1 MMHLKLGRLS
11 SPLSRLSPAFL
22 TALTGWLSGLSGV
35 QAFQRIQAVQDGSG
49 SVKDSKWG
57 FLDIFMLSLLFH
69 FVMKPS
75 KNNLIFSLSKQSG
88 A

>member
-22 TALTGWLSGLSGV
+22 TALTGLSGLSGV

-49 SVKDSKWG
+49 SVKDSRWG

-75 KNNLIFSLSKQSG
+75 KNNLIFSLS
-88 A
+88 